1 MVIYKYLLNDLIKL
15 RFFDFNVFRNKID
28 KDLFLYRMQQ
38 FIVRNVFVKII
49 IFLKLDKFLNY
60 ILKVLES
67 CRSNKNYIKF
77 QKEKSCFYMR

>member
-77 QKEKSCFYMR
+77 QKEKNCFYMR